1 MLEYERRPTRGVV
14 ADLTF
19 QTAWDVSRSLVT
31 AYTTGRNG
39 LLLGSVSRRTRPLLV
54 ADELDEVY
62 PGSRGLLRAR
72 RVRRLAPGRLEPGN
86 GRRVRARAGEP
97 FQAAL
102 RRPLGRVHF
111 AGEHTDAFAGT
122 MEGAVRSGRRVAEAI
137 ARG

>member
-1 MLEYERRPTRGVV
+1 MP
-14 ADLTF
+14 A
-19 QTAWDVSRSLVT
+19 RSLVT

-54 ADELDEVY
+54 ADELDEIY
-62 PGSRGLLRAR
+62 PGSRGYYERGETVSWHTDGWSQGTA
-72 RVRRLAPGRLEPGN
+72 VAYAPGQVNR
-86 GRRVRARAGEP
+86 

-102 RRPLGRVHF
+102 RRPVGRVHF

-122 MEGAVRSGRRVAEAI
+122 MEGAVRSGRRAAEAI